1 MRRWLLWLICP
12 IGASILVF
20 LKRAWSSG
28 LLADTDTIGI
38 LGAIR
43 ETKNPFAWFGGDWP
57 LHNHFYRPI
66 STLFFEFDN
75 WAYKTNAAGYG
86 LTNCLIAI
94 GCIFLLFWM
103 VRELFD
109 SPWLAGVSSLVF
121 GLWHISGTYL
131 SWLNF
136 ALVCASVLVLVGVFR
151 GWKNIGPAVLASLGL
166 YFLAT
171 QFMPLQEL
179 NFRMIAWLPG
189 RTASV
194 MLLFCLLSLASY
206 ARWER
211 LTSRKDNPKPTAE
224 DVPATKGTDAT
235 AQAKMP
241 WIWLA
246 LTIVGLLLALG
257 SYEQAVMLP
266 AVLLGFAVIFKTSGR
281 SPHWGV
287 HAIFWA
293 VLVGYVAFRHNI
305 IPAGTSKYQAQQ
317 FRDGPGVLMD
327 AASYFFPPVNSWR
340 NLAAAW
346 TGDIALV
353 LTEGFWKPFLE
364 LLSGLAIFVLI
375 WKDKQRWAALGMMLL
390 SAFSFL
396 PMAWLKMFEHYH
408 YWPSALRAVYLL
420 IALGI
425 VIRAAINAV
434 SPQAIQAPRRSDPA
448 PGSLVRP

>member
-12 IGASILVF
+12 LGASIYVF
-20 LKRAWSSG
+20 IHRALGGG
-28 LLADTDTIGI
+28 LLEDTDTIGI
-38 LGAIR
+38 LTAIR
-43 ETKNPFAWFGGDWP
+43 ANKNPLTWFGGDWP

-75 WAYKTNAAGYG
+75 WVYHTNAAGYG

-94 GCIFLLFWM
+94 ACIFLLFWM

-109 SPWLAGVSSLVF
+109 LPWLAGASSLVF
-121 GLWHISGTYL
+121 GVWHISGGFFGRVNL
-131 SWLNF
+131 
-136 ALVCASVLVLVGVFR
+136 ALVWASALVLLGVFR
-151 GWKNIGPAVLASLGL
+151 GWKNLGPALLASLGL

-194 MLLFCLLSLASY
+194 MLIFCMLTLASY

-211 LTSRKDNPKPTAE
+211 LTARKAVQEPTSE
-224 DVPATKGTDAT
+224 DVPATKGTVSDAK
-235 AQAKMP
+235 ARWP

-246 LTIVGLLLALG
+246 LSVIGLLLALG

-266 AVLLGFAVIFKTSGR
+266 AVLLGFAVVFKTSGR
-281 SPHWGV
+281 SPHWAV

-293 VLVGYVAFRHNI
+293 ILVGYVAFRHNI

-327 AASYFFPPVNSWR
+327 ASSYFFPPVNAWR
-340 NLAAAW
+340 NVAAAW
-346 TGDIALV
+346 TGDIALI

-408 YWPSALRAVYLL
+408 YWPSALRAVYLVIL
-420 IALGI
+420 FGI

-434 SPQAIQAPRRSDPA
+434 SPQGIQAPRRSDPA